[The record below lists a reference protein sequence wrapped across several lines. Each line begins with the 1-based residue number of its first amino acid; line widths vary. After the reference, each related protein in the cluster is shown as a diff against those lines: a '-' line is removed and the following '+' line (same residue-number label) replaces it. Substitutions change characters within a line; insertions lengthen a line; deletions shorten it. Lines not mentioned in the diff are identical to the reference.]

1 MKKERLSEWG
11 RRLGGALFIGIFV
24 TELMMSGNI
33 GYSIVEMVLLFS
45 VLFMGY
51 KYGPGAGAVC
61 GTACG
66 IVLTLFTKSMGSL
79 GIFCMIGVMAGVFR
93 SLGRIAS
100 VLGYMAAAVGVAV
113 IYAPNLLAGS
123 LTELIVGA
131 ALFLILPRSIC
142 EPEGIEVRKKEV
154 TPQRGDFD
162 GAIGRR
168 LKQMEDSLVELS
180 HSFAQ
185 GRPSR
190 DMHPITEEEIG
201 WRTRY
206 YENRAVVSEQ
216 LQEVAELLGVFRK
229 ELDRT
234 VDVTCQMEKDL
245 QKKLRTLKLQ
255 ADQIAVW
262 EEDRKK
268 CEVILR
274 ASAKNGRSITVKEV
288 ADAVSEVVGRPLCP
302 AADGVNVISAV
313 PRVVRLEEETAYRML
328 HGVARCV
335 KGEES
340 VSGDSFSYMELPGG
354 KVLLSLCDGMG
365 SGQNA
370 FFESSKAIELAE
382 QLICAG
388 FQPRTVVRL
397 VNQALVMQDAYH
409 PLTMDVAVADL
420 YSGLCDFTKSGAAVT
435 LIRRAEEIELLQ
447 SESLPIGIL
456 KETQPAESMYRLK
469 DGDLIIMMTDGVLEA
484 MPGMDKEGA
493 MKEFCMGLSG
503 KNPKELARRVLD
515 YALEQ
520 GEARDDMTVLVAGM
534 WKK

>member
-1 MKKERLSEWG
+1 MKKERLSDWG
-11 RRLGGALFIGIFV
+11 RRLGGALLIGIFV
-24 TELMMSGNI
+24 TELMMSGNV

-51 KYGPGAGAVC
+51 KYGPGAGAVS

-93 SLGRIAS
+93 SLGRVAS
-100 VLGYMAAAVGVAV
+100 VLGYMVAAVGVAV
-113 IYAPNLLAGS
+113 IYAPNLLVGS

-131 ALFLILPRSIC
+131 ALFLILPRSVC
-142 EPEGIEVRKKEV
+142 EPEGIEIRKKEV

-162 GAIGRR
+162 GSLGRR
-168 LKQMEDSLVELS
+168 LKQMEDSLMELS
-180 HSFAQ
+180 HSFGP
-185 GRPSR
+185 GRFER
-190 DMHPITEEEIG
+190 EFICEEEVD
-201 WRTRY
+201 WKTRY
-206 YENRAVVSEQ
+206 FENRLVISEQ
-216 LQEVAELLGVFRK
+216 FQEVAELLKGFRK
-229 ELDRT
+229 ELDKT

-245 QKKLRTLKLQ
+245 LKKLKTLKLQ

-268 CEVILR
+268 YEVILR
-274 ASAKNGRSITVKEV
+274 ACAKNGRSITVKEV
-288 ADAVSEVVGRPLCP
+288 AEAVSDVVGRPLCP
-302 AADGVNVISAV
+302 AADGVNVISSV
-313 PRVVRLEEETAYRML
+313 PRMVRLEEEATYRML

-335 KGEES
+335 KGEET
-340 VSGDSFSYMELPGG
+340 VSGDSFSFMELPGG

-365 SGQNA
+365 SGKNA
-370 FFESSKAIELAE
+370 FFESSRAIELAE
-382 QLICAG
+382 QLVTAG

-397 VNQALVMQDAYH
+397 VNQALMMQDMTN
-409 PLTMDVAVADL
+409 PLTMDMAVADL
-420 YSGLCDFTKSGAAVT
+420 FSGLCEFTKSGAAVT
-435 LIRRAEEIELLQ
+435 FIRKGDDMEVLQ

-456 KETQPAESMYRLK
+456 KDTQPAESMHRLK

-484 MPGMDKEGA
+484 MPGMDKEGI
-493 MKEFCMGLSG
+493 MREFCMGLSG
-503 KNPKELARRVLD
+503 KNPKELARLVLD
-515 YALEQ
+515 YALKQ

>member
-1 MKKERLSEWG
+1 MKREHLSEWG
-11 RRLGGALFIGIFV
+11 RRLGGALLIGIFV
-24 TELMMSGNI
+24 TEMLVSGNI
-33 GYSIVEMVLLFS
+33 GYAIVEMLLFFS

-66 IVLTLFTKSMGSL
+66 IILTLFTKSMGSL

-100 VLGYMAAAVGVAV
+100 VLGYMVAAVGVAV
-113 IYAPNLLAGS
+113 IYEPNLLSESFVGFV
-123 LTELIVGA
+123 VGA

-142 EPEGIEVRKKEV
+142 EPEGIETQKKEV

-162 GAIGRR
+162 GSIGRR
-168 LKQMEDSLVELS
+168 LKQMEDALIELS
-180 HSFAQ
+180 RSFGNMHLTREDLA
-185 GRPSR
+185 
-190 DMHPITEEEIG
+190 DMGEDIEWKI
-201 WRTRY
+201 RY
-206 YENRAVVSEQ
+206 LENRSVMEDQ
-216 LQEVAELLGVFRK
+216 FLEVAELLRGFRK
-229 ELDRT
+229 ELDKT
-234 VDVTCQMEKDL
+234 VDITCKMEKDL
-245 QKKLRTLKLQ
+245 EKKLKTLKVQ
-255 ADQIAVW
+255 TDQIAVW
-262 EEDRKK
+262 EEDKK
-268 CEVILR
+268 KYEVILQ
-274 ASAKNGRSITVKEV
+274 ASVKNGRSVTVKEV
-288 ADAVSEVVGRPLCP
+288 ADAVSDVVGRTLCP
-302 AADGVNVISAV
+302 AADGVNVISAI
-313 PRVVRLEEETAYRML
+313 PRMVRLEEETTYHML

-340 VSGDSFSYMELPGG
+340 ISGDSFSYMEIPGG

-382 QLICAG
+382 QLIMAG

-397 VNQALVMQDAYH
+397 VNQALVMRDVHH
-409 PLTMDVAVADL
+409 PLTMDMAVADL
-420 YSGLCDFTKSGAAVT
+420 YTGLCDFTKSGAAVT
-435 LIRRAEEIELLQ
+435 FMRKGEEMELLQ
-447 SESLPIGIL
+447 SESLPIGVL

-484 MPGMDKEGA
+484 MPGMDKEGI
-493 MKEFCMGLSG
+493 MKAFCLGLSE
-503 KNPKELARRVLD
+503 KNPKELARKILD